1 MNNKD
6 DPRQQNFIEIK
17 KSDGDKNINKNL
29 SEIIFGNENDDNDNS
44 NTNNDKK
51 IKCSFLLTEAIKSV
65 LYIPDIGIN
74 YINKEFLIDN
84 NFKTCLLK
92 TELFSSAIREI
103 EMYSFFSNIFT
114 KLNEGIAVF
123 NMLEGKNKK
132 KSLEKMNFLR
142 SIKKVLE
149 KNNKYLIEYKKENIN
164 LKAKLKEL
172 LLYINKLK
180 KDFGEKNEKIKEK
193 IKIIYENYEK
203 NSKNS
208 KNDKNENDG
217 VVFDVENKKEISTL
231 YKEID
236 TIKNINNNMKQKII
250 DKDEIINKL
259 KTENEK
265 LLMKLNTFRTNPNAE
280 NNIKFYNSFCY
291 YNNKLNENDNNM
303 RNNAKISRNKKMIN
317 LSECSNNDINCNIT
331 NKISNS
337 NNDYFYD
344 GSLNDYISNNSMK
357 YSTKTTSKNFTNK
370 KNIRQMIRNM
380 NELSNINYNEND
392 ITNIFLKSDGCNSNF
407 TNLKI
412 QKQEIIFYLVNNNSK
427 KIKNEHYKKNN
438 NSNSQIQLRN
448 NKNVSDLQNSSK
460 EIEKELLKCIFAII
474 NDFKSE
480 IKEEVFMDLTNKN
493 YKISKIIQLL
503 NSKIGEINNN
513 LSNIKDKF
521 KDSHNNKKIKPAQLI
536 DIMDQVEKLLL
547 YVNNHLNKANN
558 DIQYIQPYFK
568 IIFDL
573 ILKLVYD
580 SPFNQFNNTC
590 DITPGIT
597 TLQNNFLLKNNFKNI
612 KDHILSNNDNNNCNN
627 TKNSQIN
634 DEENEDIINN
644 NNNNYTRTKESLFPY
659 FQELKQFFDINK
671 KIFSSSELIKYRTI
685 YDGLPISKLLKVF
698 KSICDN
704 LKKTIINS
712 KNEYDSD
719 LSDIEESNIE
729 TKNSEIT
736 TDNNSYHFVNQK
748 IFGLKK
754 FEFNYKIFMELLKNY
769 LVTFEIIVNQI
780 EIEIEN
786 KNKEKQIE
794 LGEEL
799 NILYNIFEDAVYFK
813 MDRLDDDIIF
823 NRKILLKLLLNHKE
837 YLSII
842 YDI

>member
-1 MNNKD
+1 
-6 DPRQQNFIEIK
+6 
-17 KSDGDKNINKNL
+17 
-29 SEIIFGNENDDNDNS
+29 
-44 NTNNDKK
+44 
-51 IKCSFLLTEAIKSV
+51 
-65 LYIPDIGIN
+65 
-74 YINKEFLIDN
+74 
-84 NFKTCLLK
+84 
-92 TELFSSAIREI
+92 
-103 EMYSFFSNIFT
+103 
-114 KLNEGIAVF
+114 
-123 NMLEGKNKK
+123 
-132 KSLEKMNFLR
+132 
-142 SIKKVLE
+142 
-149 KNNKYLIEYKKENIN
+149 
-164 LKAKLKEL
+164 
-172 LLYINKLK
+172 
-180 KDFGEKNEKIKEK
+180 
-193 IKIIYENYEK
+193 
-203 NSKNS
+203 
-208 KNDKNENDG
+208 
-217 VVFDVENKKEISTL
+217 
-231 YKEID
+231 
-236 TIKNINNNMKQKII
+236 
-250 DKDEIINKL
+250 
-259 KTENEK
+259 
-265 LLMKLNTFRTNPNAE
+265 
-280 NNIKFYNSFCY
+280 
-291 YNNKLNENDNNM
+291 
-303 RNNAKISRNKKMIN
+303 
-317 LSECSNNDINCNIT
+317 
-331 NKISNS
+331 
-337 NNDYFYD
+337 
-344 GSLNDYISNNSMK
+344 
-357 YSTKTTSKNFTNK
+357 
-370 KNIRQMIRNM
+370 
-380 NELSNINYNEND
+380 
-392 ITNIFLKSDGCNSNF
+392 
-407 TNLKI
+407 
-412 QKQEIIFYLVNNNSK
+412 
-427 KIKNEHYKKNN
+427 
-438 NSNSQIQLRN
+438 
-448 NKNVSDLQNSSK
+448 
-460 EIEKELLKCIFAII
+460 
-474 NDFKSE
+474 
-480 IKEEVFMDLTNKN
+480 
-493 YKISKIIQLL
+493 L

-799 NILYNIFEDAVYFK
+799 NILYNIFEDAVYFE